1 MLLKELFYLPKSDRS
16 VLIVVL
22 IAIVGITLLIFGI
35 RGGENDV
42 MAERKDSLDRQGT
55 PFSSRVSYSKTYRY
69 AEENAL
75 QTTLFPFDPNTA
87 DSTQLL
93 RLGLRPWQV
102 RSIYKY
108 RARGGVYRR
117 PEDFARLYG
126 LTRGQYR
133 ALAPYIRI
141 GEAYRPASELFE
153 EKKTARVFER
163 DTIKHPVKLRP
174 TERLSINEADTVQ
187 LKKVPG
193 IGSYFARQIVNYRAR
208 LGGFHSIR
216 QLTEIEDFPE
226 EALKYFIIPD
236 DQLRKLNLNSMT
248 LNQLKRHPYLNFY
261 QARAIIDYRRLKGRL
276 HSLADLRLS
285 PEFSSADLK
294 RLEPYVEF

>member
-42 MAERKDSLDRQGT
+42 MAERKDSLDRQDT

-126 LTRGQYR
+126 SHADNIEHWYLT
-133 ALAPYIRI
+133 
-141 GEAYRPASELFE
+141 S
-153 EKKTARVFER
+153 V
-163 DTIKHPVKLRP
+163 
-174 TERLSINEADTVQ
+174 S
-187 LKKVPG
+187 
-193 IGSYFARQIVNYRAR
+193 AR
-208 LGGFHSIR
+208 LIDQPPNCSKKRKQPVFSNATPSNILSNCGPLSA
-216 QLTEIEDFPE
+216 FPST
-226 EALKYFIIPD
+226 KP
-236 DQLRKLNLNSMT
+236 T
-248 LNQLKRHPYLNFY
+248 P
-261 QARAIIDYRRLKGRL
+261 
-276 HSLADLRLS
+276 
-285 PEFSSADLK
+285 FS
-294 RLEPYVEF
+294 